1 MGHIFFSLNFYSL
14 FNLIS
19 HIFSFAFNFQ
29 FDFISWED
37 TTSDDP
43 FVQLDRLDD
52 LLWNLEKSGALN
64 IPGPKLPTFNDEE
77 FNPITT
83 TSSNA
88 SGIASGIEM
97 KKNNDSPVG
106 NKRQS
111 SQARAA
117 SNNGMSM
124 DNHASVTMASEFRRQ
139 ISESESHT

>member
-1 MGHIFFSLNFYSL
+1 M
-14 FNLIS
+14 IS
-19 HIFSFAFNFQ
+19 HIFSFSFNFQ
-29 FDFISWED
+29 YDFISWED

-88 SGIASGIEM
+88 SGILSGIEM

>member
-1 MGHIFFSLNFYSL
+1 MPAATKTVLYKDFDLSFRAHPKTG
-14 FNLIS
+14 NL
-19 HIFSFAFNFQ
+19 
-29 FDFISWED
+29 
-37 TTSDDP
+37 
-43 FVQLDRLDD
+43 L
-52 LLWNLEKSGALN
+52 
-64 IPGPKLPTFNDEE
+64 
-77 FNPITT
+77 
-83 TSSNA
+83 
-88 SGIASGIEM
+88 M